1 MNERD
6 FIARH
11 LGSAVEL
18 SAEASH
24 LLDAP
29 SFRQGVLRE
38 IHRSPSIDASGLLR
52 AILDREANCW
62 LSGKSEEYFENL
74 HWCAFLLWRVGDLRD
89 VIPLWRAKNIDFDT
103 ACGFD
108 IQFLTGAGLNQT
120 IEYLGSSAD
129 PEAKPALEYIM
140 YCRAAGDFDDL
151 QAWAIWRT
159 DYFRE

>member
-11 LGSAVEL
+11 SGSAVEL
-18 SAEASH
+18 SAEASR
-24 LLDAP
+24 LLDVS

-38 IHRSPSIDASGLLR
+38 IHRSPSRDASGLLR
-52 AILDREANCW
+52 AILDREADCR

-74 HWCAFLLWRVGDLRD
+74 YWCAFLLWRVGDLRD

-120 IEYLGSSAD
+120 IEYLESCAD
-129 PEAKPALEYIM
+129 PEAGPALEYIM
-140 YCRAAGDFDDL
+140 NCRAAGDFDDL
-151 QAWAIWRT
+151 QAWAIWRAN
-159 DYFRE
+159 YFGE